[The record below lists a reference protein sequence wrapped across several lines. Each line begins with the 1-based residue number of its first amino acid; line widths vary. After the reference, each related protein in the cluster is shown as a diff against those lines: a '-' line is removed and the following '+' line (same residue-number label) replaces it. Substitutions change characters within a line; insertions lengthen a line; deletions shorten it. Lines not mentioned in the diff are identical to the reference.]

1 MRCRKVGGG
10 GGRLGGVDWVFWF
23 NMLERQH
30 FAALWWLSKTRMA
43 NKWALVKWPINQ
55 SNCDGEGD
63 GEGEGKWQPN
73 WANSLADWDFVL
85 LTPLQLSLDLM
96 PHELLQNVTAN

>member
-1 MRCRKVGGG
+1 M
-10 GGRLGGVDWVFWF
+10 FWF

-55 SNCDGEGD
+55 SNCDGEADGD
-63 GEGEGKWQPN
+63 GEGEGEGKWQPN
-73 WANSLADWDFVL
+73 WVNSLADWDFVL

-96 PHELLQNVTAN
+96 PHELLQNVTEN

>member
-1 MRCRKVGGG
+1 MGA
-10 GGRLGGVDWVFWF
+10 L
-23 NMLERQH
+23 LERQH
-30 FAALWWLSKTRMA
+30 FAALWRLSKTRMA

-63 GEGEGKWQPN
+63 GEVAGKWQPN

-96 PHELLQNVTAN
+96 PHELLQNVTEN